1 MTKKDLIYTLLRSE
15 KNILED
21 NYMKYINVTTDNEL
35 KDKINRVR
43 ILVTILGNA
52 LTKEEKR
59 SLEKNYT
66 KQKVQEENHKEN
78 ESLLILLIY

>member
-1 MTKKDLIYTLLRSE
+1 
-15 KNILED
+15 
-21 NYMKYINVTTDNEL
+21 MKYINVTTDNEL

-43 ILVTILGNA
+43 ILVTILGNV

-66 KQKVQEENHKEN
+66 KQKVQEDAENHKEN